1 MLGGILLGPSLLGW
15 LAPQLTARLFAP
27 SNLGAVSI
35 LAEIGVLLFL
45 FGVGAELPAQ
55 SIRQMGRR
63 VLLISNLSVALPFA
77 LGLVLA
83 LLLFS
88 QLAGP
93 RATGLSFSL
102 FLGVAMSITAFPVL
116 ARILTETKMFRT
128 PLGSLAISCAAFDD
142 LTAWFL
148 LAGITLVAEHG
159 SVTGVTLV
167 LRAIAL
173 ASYVWFMLTVVVSA
187 GDRWRRKA
195 GKRSALAF
203 VALLAFMGLSAFV
216 TESIGVHALF
226 GAFLAGM
233 VLPKEPEFVQFIKQN
248 MDLATAVLL
257 PLFFAVSGLRTN
269 VTLMHGR
276 MWGYFALILGVAI
289 LGKMFGSAIAARISG
304 LSWLES
310 FRLGTLL
317 NTRGLVEIVVLN
329 VGYDLG
335 IISRDLFSMMVLMAV
350 VTTLMTA
357 PLLRYIERLEGAEPA
372 TSGCV

>member
-15 LAPQLTARLFAP
+15 LAPRLTARLFAP